1 MGPVSGT
8 TTRRVLLAFG
18 ALVALFAA
26 ASGYALGRLSDIH
39 EGTHALRE
47 VGGRAREARELAT
60 AVRDQYAHLA
70 HTIILGNDSHR
81 RFHAEARA
89 RVEALTRRL
98 AEHARDADERAAVA
112 DIQASGDAL
121 DTLYRDTLLPAVMA
135 KDAAAVEAA
144 HGRAL
149 EWVSRIQA
157 RVDALT
163 AGSDASMA
171 AFESHVGTVERDSF
185 RWALLLLGGATLF
198 AAGVGVYIGN
208 SVARPVARLSEGAAR
223 LARGDLDVRIPEDD
237 PGEVGQLAAQLNRM
251 TGALRE
257 HQARL
262 VQHEKLV
269 GIGRLAAGVA
279 HEINNPLGVIL
290 GYVRLL
296 QRRAEGA
303 LAEDLRVVEEEAVR
317 CQDIVEG
324 LLDLARPGRGPLEPV
339 ALRDACEEVVL
350 RLREATRLGPQGS
363 VSVEV
368 HGQGTAWAQAPR
380 LRQVLLNL
388 VKNAAEAA
396 GEGGRV
402 EVRIA
407 ADADGASRVA
417 VSDSG
422 PGMSSEARAR
432 LFEPFFTTKP
442 SGTGLGLAVSQAIA
456 EAHGGRIDVDAGP
469 LGGARFTLS
478 LPAPSREQEAA
489 A

>member
-26 ASGYALGRLSDIH
+26 ASAYALGRLADIH
-39 EGTHALRE
+39 EGTRALRE

-81 RFHAEARA
+81 HFHTEARA
-89 RVEALTRRL
+89 RVEALTRSL

-121 DTLYRDTLLPAVMA
+121 DTLYRDTLLPAVLA
-135 KDAAAVEAA
+135 KDAGAVEAA

-163 AGSDASMA
+163 ADSDASMA
-171 AFESHVGTVERDSF
+171 AFESHVGAVERDSF

-223 LARGDLDVRIPEDD
+223 LAHGDLDVRIPEDD
-237 PGEVGQLAAQLNRM
+237 PGELGHLAAQLNRM

-262 VQHEKLV
+262 VQHEKLA

-350 RLREATRLGPQGS
+350 RLREATKLGA
-363 VSVEV
+363 VTVEV
-368 HGQGTAWAQAPR
+368 HGEGTAWAQAPR

-388 VKNAAEAA
+388 IKNAAEAS

-402 EVRIA
+402 EVRITG
-407 ADADGASRVA
+407 DADGAARVA

-422 PGMSSEARAR
+422 PGVTPEARAQ

-456 EAHGGRIDVDAGP
+456 EAHGGRIDVDTGA

-478 LPAPSREQEAA
+478 LPARQEAA
-489 A
+489 

>member
-26 ASGYALGRLSDIH
+26 ASGYALGRLADIH
-39 EGTHALRE
+39 EGTRALRE

-81 RFHAEARA
+81 RFHTEARA

-135 KDAAAVEAA
+135 KDSAAVEAA

-163 AGSDASMA
+163 ADSDASMD
-171 AFESHVGTVERDSF
+171 AFEAHVGAVERDSF

-208 SVARPVARLSEGAAR
+208 AVARLVE
-223 LARGDLDVRIPEDD
+223 
-237 PGEVGQLAAQLNRM
+237 
-251 TGALRE
+251 
-257 HQARL
+257 
-262 VQHEKLV
+262 HEKLA

-296 QRRAEGA
+296 QRRAEGP

-324 LLDLARPGRGPLEPV
+324 LLDLARPGRGPREPV

-350 RLREATRLGPQGS
+350 RLREATRLGS
-363 VSVEV
+363 VTVDV
-368 HGQGTAWAQAPR
+368 HGEGTAWAQAPR

-402 EVRIA
+402 EVRITV
-407 ADADGASRVA
+407 DADGSARVA

-422 PGMSSEARAR
+422 PGVTPEARAR

-456 EAHGGRIDVDAGP
+456 EAHGGRIDVDTGA

-478 LPAPSREQEAA
+478 LPPPSRVQEAA